1 MAATAEPKGLAKA
14 TRLSHLGR
22 TQATMI
28 AAAEKALVLV
38 CESESFDELDGF
50 EALGEMLRTCAQEA
64 GQSVVIANKGAEL
77 MLRSRRRRGK
87 LFEALK
93 LRSVGRPEKNRGG
106 TPAFSLDDFGIS
118 RDDYRRDK
126 QIASVAD
133 EEFESHLETEKIAG
147 RDLTTIGVL
156 KLAKKSDG
164 KKASEVSH
172 AAALSHGIVQNL
184 SELISAG
191 AKFSTIYADPPW
203 RYDNKATRSNV
214 DSAAEYKGTMSIDEI
229 CAEPV
234 SEIVTE
240 QAHLHLWTT
249 NAFLF
254 DARKVMEAWGFEYK
268 SCFVWV
274 KPQMGIGNYWRVSHE
289 FMLLGVR
296 GGLRFADKGQK
307 SWLEHNR
314 GKHSQKPHI
323 IRNTIQKVSPGPY
336 LEMYGRHIVDGWTVY
351 GNQIIGTA
359 QREFTI
365 QQDLF

>member
-1 MAATAEPKGLAKA
+1 MAATAASSGLAKA
-14 TRLSHLGR
+14 TGLSKLGR
-22 TQATMI
+22 TQAGMI

-38 CESESFDELDGF
+38 SESESFEELDDF
-50 EALGEMLRTCAQEA
+50 EALGEILRTCAVEA
-64 GQSVVIANKGAEL
+64 GQSVEIANKGAEL

-87 LFEALK
+87 LLDAFLGG
-93 LRSVGRPEKNRGG
+93 VGRPKKNTGG
-106 TPAFSLDDFGIS
+106 SPVFTLRQFGVSEDDS
-118 RDDYRRDK
+118 RRDQK
-126 QIASVAD
+126 IASVPD
-133 EEFESHLETEKIAG
+133 EEFEAHLEVEKISG
-147 RDLTTIGVL
+147 RDLTTAGVL
-156 KLAKKSDG
+156 KLAKKSDS
-164 KKASEVSH
+164 KKSADKSH
-172 AAALSHGIVQNL
+172 AAAVSHGIVQNL
-184 SELISAG
+184 SELISIG
-191 AKFSTIYADPPW
+191 AKFQAIYADPPW

-214 DSAAEYKGTMSIDEI
+214 DSAAEYKGTMSIEEI

-234 SEIVTE
+234 SELVADE
-240 QAHLHLWTT
+240 AHLHLWTT

-254 DARKVMEAWGFEYK
+254 DARRVMEAWGFEYK

-323 IRNTIQKVSPGPY
+323 VRNIIQKVSPGPY

-359 QREFTI
+359 QREFMV
-365 QQDLF
+365 QQDMF